1 MNKKKLTIG
10 LAFSLGLAT
19 GAAYAAQQGTA
30 AFTLLVKNTP
40 SGTRKVQYK
49 AQNSSNTLVGNPVTN
64 GTGATFNLQL
74 VDGGTQT
81 QCFSMPSSGWSA
93 ISTLGFKY
101 VDPTLANGPVKSAQI
116 KVTPSGKFQIKVI
129 ALGDS
134 TSITVAPGNP
144 TTSYATNF
152 AIGTGD
158 EYCGSTGTAT
168 PNPNNAGTFMV
179 KHDDGTT
186 CPLAACP

>member
-1 MNKKKLTIG
+1 MNTKRLSIG
-10 LAFSLGLAT
+10 IALCLGLAA

-30 AFTLLVKNTP
+30 AFTLLVKNAP
-40 SGTRKVQYK
+40 SGTRKVLYK
-49 AQNSSNTLVGNPVTN
+49 AQNGSNTVVGNPMTN

-81 QCFSMPSSGWSA
+81 QCFSMPASGWSA

-101 VDPTLANGPVKSAQI
+101 ADPSLANGPVKSAQI
-116 KVTPSGKFQIKVI
+116 KATSSGTFQIKLI
-129 ALGDS
+129 AGGDA

-152 AIGTGD
+152 AIGAGD